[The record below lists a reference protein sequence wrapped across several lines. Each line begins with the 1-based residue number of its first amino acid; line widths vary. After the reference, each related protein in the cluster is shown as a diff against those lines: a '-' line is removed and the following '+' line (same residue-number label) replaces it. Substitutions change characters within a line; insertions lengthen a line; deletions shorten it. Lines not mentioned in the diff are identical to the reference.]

1 MTKHK
6 GLFPAKG
13 PFAAMGHTPTTGPIS
28 VWLLLC
34 LFGLSHA
41 TERVCS
47 PALPEIADALKV
59 SSNLVQLSS
68 SVYFFGFAL
77 GIFIIGRLSDF
88 TGRRPLVLM
97 GICLYCIASIMC
109 ALVTNIYMLLV
120 CRFIQAFGIS
130 VGSVLSQAMARDSFD
145 GLNLANIYA
154 SVAISLAFIPSLG
167 LIMGG
172 YIVQYVGWAANF
184 GLLAILSVILLMLC
198 FYYLPET
205 SRHIGSAKNFSY
217 IRIFAKVVADKKVL
231 LYALIVGCVSG
242 MTIGFYVEAPFI
254 FIDYLQLSPS
264 EYGLLGFGV
273 AASNLFGGLIN
284 KFFIRKKLN
293 SYDVI
298 RYGIIL
304 SILAC
309 SIMFLGSFFLDKNT
323 SRLMVILIIVVPT
336 MMHAIGHTFAVPHI
350 LHFALVDYKHISGS
364 VGAIFGSCYYL
375 IVAIVNYIISLIHG
389 HGIVA
394 FTTLFLALSITSA
407 VSFLMIRL
415 IVIEESK
422 GNTLK
427 VEETK

>member
-1 MTKHK
+1 MIKPK
-6 GLFPAKG
+6 ELFPRLRNN
-13 PFAAMGHTPTTGPIS
+13 PTSGPIS
-28 VWLLLC
+28 IWLLLC

-47 PALPEIADALKV
+47 PALPEIANSLGV
-59 SSNLVQLSS
+59 SSGLVQLSS
-68 SVYFFGFAL
+68 SIYFFGFAL
-77 GIFIIGRLSDF
+77 GIFILGRLSDF

-97 GICLYCIASIMC
+97 GISLYCIACIMC
-109 ALVTNIYMLLV
+109 SLATNIYVLLL

-130 VGSVLSQAMARDSFD
+130 VGSGLSQAMARDSFD

-154 SVAISLAFIPSLG
+154 SVAISLAFIPSIG
-167 LIMGG
+167 LIVGG
-172 YIVQYVGWAANF
+172 YIVQYAGWAANF
-184 GLLAILSVILLMLC
+184 GILAILSVILLMLC
-198 FYYLPET
+198 FYHLPET
-205 SRHIGSAKNFSY
+205 SRHIGSAKDFSY
-217 IRIFAKVVADKKVL
+217 MGIFLKIVADKKVL

-254 FIDYLQLSPS
+254 FIDYLHLSPS

-273 AASNLFGGLIN
+273 AAANLCGGLIN
-284 KFFIRKKLN
+284 KFFIRKKFN

-298 RYGIIL
+298 KYGIIL
-304 SILAC
+304 SIAAC
-309 SIMFLGSFFLDKNT
+309 SMMFIGSFFLDGNS
-323 SRLMVILIIVVPT
+323 SRLIVILIVVVPT

-389 HGIVA
+389 YGIIA

-407 VSFLMIRL
+407 VSFLMIKL
-415 IVIEESK
+415 IVNEEA
-422 GNTLK
+422 LK
-427 VEETK
+427 VKG